1 MGGERAPVP
10 SLTRAALAGVLVG
23 LGFAV
28 KVSDVLVGVGLAVA
42 LVLRP
47 RPAGRRIGPPLAA
60 LAAGFA
66 ATAGA
71 ALAIGGPAMWHQLS
85 RESDLVSIGSPW
97 RVIRSGVHL
106 VVAGT
111 AATDLIK
118 AGAVALAVLLAVLV
132 IRGLPGAADPDGGVA
147 DPGAAAAERGAAA
160 AERGAAVAFAVV
172 LASLFAWPYVLPWYD
187 ALAWALLPLVAW
199 GTTAA
204 EGAGWLL
211 LARTTALGLGYLPAR
226 QADATLPRGLSWL
239 QPVVRHGVTPALLAA
254 ATVLLAVLMVR
265 SRRSGR
271 MVADQAVD
279 ARLTVTEAR

>member
-1 MGGERAPVP
+1 
-10 SLTRAALAGVLVG
+10 VLVG

-47 RPAGRRIGPPLAA
+47 RPSGRRTGPSLAA

-111 AATDLIK
+111 AATDIIK
-118 AGAVALAVLLAVLV
+118 AGAVALAVLLAVLLV
-132 IRGLPGAADPDGGVA
+132 RGLPGAAV
-147 DPGAAAAERGAAA
+147 PGTG
-160 AERGAAVAFAVV
+160 VAFAVV
-172 LASLFAWPYVLPWYD
+172 LAWLFAWPYVLPWYD
-187 ALAWALLPLVAW
+187 ALAWALLPLLAWPPAAAGLARPPAAGLPGGSVAV
-199 GTTAA
+199 A
-204 EGAGWLL
+204 GAGWLL
-211 LARTTALGLGYLPAR
+211 LARTTALGFGYLPAR
-226 QADATLPRGLSWL
+226 QADAVLPRGLSWL
-239 QPVVRHGVTPALLAA
+239 QPVIRHGVTPAVLAA
-254 ATVLLAVLMVR
+254 ATVWLAVLMVR
-265 SRRSGR
+265 SRSPERAEPAGT
-271 MVADQAVD
+271 VD
-279 ARLTVTEAR
+279 PRPAATKAA